1 MNNLL
6 KNIPIKD
13 LQDFLYNRRRKNEC
27 ASNQL
32 YAQAADYR
40 DKEKDFFRR
49 YNLPIGPGCIY
60 KDIKI
65 DINDIRDLK
74 LKKLLDDR

>member
-6 KNIPIKD
+6 ENIPIKD

-27 ASNQL
+27 VNNQL
-32 YAQAADYR
+32 YAQAA
-40 DKEKDFFRR
+40 
-49 YNLPIGPGCIY
+49 
-60 KDIKI
+60 